1 MVEYVA
7 SGRIDF
13 DDQGAFNG
21 NNDVMGIVTYGVGLL
36 DVCDC
41 CRLDAGSLYYS
52 GTGRE
57 VRVGYTLSG
66 GQVMNWSSWS
76 EFFNMGG
83 YAFYVWGSLGVV
95 LACLVGEIVELQWR
109 FKKLHETK
117 T

>member
-1 MVEYVA
+1 
-7 SGRIDF
+7 
-13 DDQGAFNG
+13 
-21 NNDVMGIVTYGVGLL
+21 
-36 DVCDC
+36 
-41 CRLDAGSLYYS
+41 
-52 GTGRE
+52 
-57 VRVGYTLSG
+57 
-66 GQVMNWSSWS
+66 MNWSSWS